1 MDLATD
7 FTSEMLRQPSNV
19 NLNNEI
25 IYFMIVLYSQ
35 QSHLGTICESSVQCH
50 FHRQLCGVEGVV
62 SSSVHML

>member
-7 FTSEMLRQPSNV
+7 ITSEMLRQPSNV
-19 NLNNEI
+19 NLNNGI
-25 IYFMIVLYSQ
+25 IYFIIVLLFIYS
-35 QSHLGTICESSVQCH
+35 TIPFEFSVQCH